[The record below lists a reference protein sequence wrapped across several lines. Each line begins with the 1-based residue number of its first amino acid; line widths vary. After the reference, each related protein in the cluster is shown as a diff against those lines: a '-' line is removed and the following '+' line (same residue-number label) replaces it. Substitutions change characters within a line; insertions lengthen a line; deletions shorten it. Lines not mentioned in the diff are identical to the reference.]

1 MFAFALDQ
9 SAHYPFLLG
18 ATNEKRQVN
27 DFTLSKSRGH
37 CVLPTYYIK
46 VRGMSTDI
54 NFSEYPPSLI
64 VGLMKLPGSQLWP
77 GVIQL
82 EEDEGKQ

>member
-1 MFAFALDQ
+1 M
-9 SAHYPFLLG
+9 
-18 ATNEKRQVN
+18 
-27 DFTLSKSRGH
+27 
-37 CVLPTYYIK
+37 LPTYNIK

-54 NFSEYPPSLI
+54 NFSEYNMNIFRFTDYPPSLI

>member
-1 MFAFALDQ
+1 MVAFALDQ

-18 ATNEKRQVN
+18 ATNEKRRVN

-37 CVLPTYYIK
+37 FVFPAHYIK
-46 VRGMSTDI
+46 VREMSTDV

-64 VGLMKLPGSQLWP
+64 V
-77 GVIQL
+77 
-82 EEDEGKQ
+82 

>member
-1 MFAFALDQ
+1 M
-9 SAHYPFLLG
+9 
-18 ATNEKRQVN
+18 
-27 DFTLSKSRGH
+27 
-37 CVLPTYYIK
+37 LPTYYIK